1 MQTLKFIESIMKRCI
16 LREDVMMSRLTRTAR
31 HVALDSDLTLHIS
44 LHQNSLQHLTSRWER
59 DYFFYMLR
67 KRCPAFGSLT
77 LEPRTTDSLSITS
90 TNISL
95 FPPWINAHKTCMQML
110 SYLKHALYCCVLYS
124 FWIPDYSAPSYL
136 LSAGLDGSGGCRTR
150 RHFTLL
156 CLSPKLKKDSF
167 NFSHWRKS
175 K

>member
-1 MQTLKFIESIMKRCI
+1 MLYFKGGCHYVKTY
-16 LREDVMMSRLTRTAR
+16 
-31 HVALDSDLTLHIS
+31 
-44 LHQNSLQHLTSRWER
+44 QNSSACSTWLGSHPPHQPSSELPAAFDQQVREGLI
-59 DYFFYMLR
+59 FYMLR
-67 KRCPAFGSLT
+67 KRCPVFGSLT

-95 FPPWINAHKTCMQML
+95 FPPWINAHKKCMQML

-156 CLSPKLKKDSF
+156 CLSPKLKKDF